1 MSDTDAEKTESAKP
15 SRLSGFIAP
24 KGQAARPV
32 EEEVQTQP
40 VAPAPIVPEPEADPV
55 PTPRPSMGVKSL
67 TLRLPEDEYQRLRT
81 YAFKS
86 NTTHQ
91 EVLAKALHAYL
102 KRAKA

>member
-1 MSDTDAEKTESAKP
+1 MNDMEKSEAKP
-15 SRLSGFIAP
+15 NRLSGLVAP
-24 KGQAARPV
+24 KGSAARPA
-32 EEEVQTQP
+32 EEEAQTRAIVQAPP
-40 VAPAPIVPEPEADPV
+40 VASEMEPDHA
-55 PTPRPSMGVKSL
+55 PTPRASMGVKSL
-67 TLRLPEDEYQRLRT
+67 TLRLPEDDYQRLRN